1 MSKIRVRNG
10 VTEKLCSKCKAW
22 KPLTDFSPGGESH
35 KRASEGGVFCEC
47 RGCNAARHRR
57 RYAAA
62 KTMREALKKCAQQ
75 LRG

>member
-10 VTEKLCSKCKAW
+10 VTEKFCSTCKGW

-47 RGCNAARHRR
+47 RDCNAGRHRR
-57 RYAAA
+57 RYAVA
-62 KTMREALKKCAQQ
+62 KTMREALKKRA
-75 LRG
+75 R